1 MSTRELRGTHY
12 ATGAIRLA
20 RSALAAHILL
30 IAFSTVALTTIVAG
44 PLPVS
49 LQTGIPAEIYRLG
62 WRFSG
67 PTYVVLGAAAAL
79 LHATGHLG
87 WRRASGMFVAACLL
101 SLAAELLG
109 TTTGMP
115 FGAYQYT
122 TLLGYRI
129 GGHVPFPIPLS
140 WFFMIYS
147 ALAISGCVL
156 PGRNDG
162 RTRVLWAAV
171 AGLILTAWDVAMDP
185 AMSNATKHWIW
196 AAPGAYFGMP
206 LTNWLGWWATG
217 SLIALAM
224 LVITPPA
231 LWRREVSPSRLPLAL
246 YAINGVL
253 PIALCARHGL
263 WGASVLGALAMG
275 IPLVLALRAPLRHL
289 PVRIEEPG
297 AGERPWAAAD
307 TAIRQP
313 VMP

>member
-1 MSTRELRGTHY
+1 MSMRESHMTHY
-12 ATGAIRLA
+12 ENGAVRLA
-20 RSALAAHILL
+20 QSALVAHILL

-49 LQTGIPAEIYRLG
+49 LQSGIPAEIYRLG

-79 LHATGHLG
+79 LHAGGHLG
-87 WRRASGMFVAACLL
+87 WRRAGGMFAAACLL
-101 SLAAELLG
+101 SLGAELLG
-109 TTTGMP
+109 TTTGIP

-156 PGRNDG
+156 PGRDDR

-171 AGLILTAWDVAMDP
+171 AGAILTAWDVAMDP

-196 AAPGAYFGMP
+196 DTPGAYFGMP

-217 SLIALAM
+217 SLIALVM
-224 LVITPPA
+224 LAITPPA
-231 LWRREVSPSRLPLAL
+231 VWRRDVSPSRLPLAL

-263 WGASVLGALAMG
+263 WGAAALGAIAMG
-275 IPLVLALRAPLRHL
+275 VPLALALRAPHRQP
-289 PVRIEEPG
+289 PVRTGGEEP
-297 AGERPWAAAD
+297 AVGERSWAAAG
-307 TAIRQP
+307 AAFARR
-313 VMP
+313 